1 LKKVRILPEV
11 FMRKAD
17 RIVSIMFILGSIF
30 MLHETSQIEKLRFQ
44 ILSSKMFPQLVFVV
58 MILLGILLFI
68 QTFMHREAEE
78 KEGDVGKALIRP
90 KRLMILGLFVAYL
103 LIMPIVGF
111 IETTAVFA
119 VVAMMSLSPQRKKDL
134 PVSLLISG
142 GLVGLIYL
150 VFDYWL
156 QVFLP

>member
-1 LKKVRILPEV
+1 
-11 FMRKAD
+11 
-17 RIVSIMFILGSIF
+17 
-30 MLHETSQIEKLRFQ
+30 
-44 ILSSKMFPQLVFVV
+44 MFPQLVFVV

-68 QTFMHREAEE
+68 RTFMHREAKE
-78 KEGDVGKALIRP
+78 KVEDVGKALIRP